1 MKGVAHLL
9 DMDGVLVRGG
19 QPIPGAVDFV
29 RRLVEEKV
37 PFQILTNN
45 SRFTPQDHADRLEAL
60 GFPVDKDCF
69 YTSALSTARFIG
81 MQHKGASA
89 YVIGEHGLTEA
100 LQSVGCRIT
109 QFSPD
114 YVVLGEAMSFHYEQI
129 VLGARLILKG
139 ARFIGTNPDV
149 NGPSEHGLHPACGA
163 IAALIEAATGKKP
176 YFLGKP
182 NPFMMRGVLAKLNV
196 RAADAVMVGD
206 RMDTDVLAGLESG
219 LRTVLVLS
227 GVTQRED
234 LERFPFRPDHVVES
248 VVDLIPGLS
257 EEAPKAREEAP
268 EAREKET
275 RQKTGG

>member
-1 MKGVAHLL
+1 MKGIAHLL
-9 DMDGVLVRGG
+9 DMDGVLVRGA
-19 QPIPGAVDFV
+19 QPIPGAIDFV
-29 RRLVEEKV
+29 RRLVEEKI

-45 SRFTPQDHADRLEAL
+45 SRFSPQDHADRLQAL
-60 GFPVDKDCF
+60 GFPVDQHCF
-69 YTSALSTARFIG
+69 YTSALATARFIAL
-81 MQHKGASA
+81 QNKGASA

-139 ARFIGTNPDV
+139 SRFIGTNPDV

-182 NPFMMRGVLAKLNV
+182 NPFMMRSVLTKLNV

-234 LERFPFRPDHVVES
+234 IEKFPFRPDRVVDS
-248 VVDLIPGLS
+248 VVDLIPGLT
-257 EEAPKAREEAP
+257 EEAP
-268 EAREKET
+268 EP
-275 RQKTGG
+275 RQKSAG